1 MAWGARNLISTQ
13 VRRPRR
19 VRSLFSGQRYMLPGT
34 ARPRRACRTR
44 RDAVGRPAPGERLRV
59 ARDASHVRLL
69 QRDVE
74 ELRRAATRRR
84 GDRLRLGRRHV
95 RVRARPALGREP
107 LRRVVGTRRVGRL
120 RQRALVLHRPRDV
133 GGGEFAIGAPPR
145 PRVRATPSTQG
156 IYTQAFSLPPWPE
169 DKSPWRYLLRCRSS
183 SLQDLSSSG
192 TLLY

>member
-1 MAWGARNLISTQ
+1 MVV

-19 VRSLFSGQRYMLPGT
+19 QKDADEQR
-34 ARPRRACRTR
+34 RRY
-44 RDAVGRPAPGERLRV
+44 GLREGGV
-59 ARDASHVRLL
+59 P
-69 QRDVE
+69 
-74 ELRRAATRRR
+74 LRRA
-84 GDRLRLGRRHV
+84 GL
-95 RVRARPALGREP
+95 
-107 LRRVVGTRRVGRL
+107 
-120 RQRALVLHRPRDV
+120 RPRDV

-145 PRVRATPSTQG
+145 PLVRATLSTRA

>member
-1 MAWGARNLISTQ
+1 MASHECRATGASASPP
-13 VRRPRR
+13 PRSR
-19 VRSLFSGQRYMLPGT
+19 ILRSSASNVNEHRYCT
-34 ARPRRACRTR
+34 NA
-44 RDAVGRPAPGERLRV
+44 APDQAIIVVHGERLRV
-59 ARDASHVRLL
+59 ARDASHVRVL

-84 GDRLRLGRRHV
+84 GDRLRLGRWNFWVCAGAHLGWVALRGV
-95 RVRARPALGREP
+95 VRAR
-107 LRRVVGTRRVGRL
+107 LRYL
-120 RQRALVLHRPRDV
+120 RQRAPLLSRPRDAR
-133 GGGEFAIGAPPR
+133 GGEFAIGAPPR
-145 PRVRATPSTQG
+145 PLVRATLSTRA